1 MNEILIT
8 IISSGITLVAGAFGG
23 SMWQRKRAK
32 ADALISMNEAYDKI
46 TENLR
51 KQIDVLVEEN
61 QERNNRIVELTEK
74 IEGLEEQIKE
84 LKEALGACKD
94 MLSEIK

>member
-8 IISSGITLVAGAFGG
+8 IISSIITLVAGALGG

-32 ADALISMNEAYDKI
+32 ADAMVSMNEAYDKI

-51 KQIDVLVEEN
+51 KQIEVLVSEN
-61 QERNNRIVELTEK
+61 QERNNRILELTEK

-84 LKEALGACKD
+84 LKEALGSCKE
-94 MLSEIK
+94 MLSRVK